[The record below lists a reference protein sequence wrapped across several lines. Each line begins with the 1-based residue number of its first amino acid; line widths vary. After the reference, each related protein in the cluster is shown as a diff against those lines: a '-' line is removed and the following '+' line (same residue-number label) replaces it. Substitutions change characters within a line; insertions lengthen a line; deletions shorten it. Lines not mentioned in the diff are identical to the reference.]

1 MAAFLSDEE
10 IAKKLQA
17 KFDEEESVRKDSE
30 EKDRT
35 LAMAYAKIHSISDSD
50 SDATIDPDDL
60 VRDNSPD
67 LFAEE
72 EECSKKTS
80 HHSEDAQKSRYTDM
94 SSSRSPKLLHKRVSK
109 THDISDSESDEDTRK
124 IIHSKKDITSR
135 TSAPSPTMKKRKLEN
150 DQPSSN
156 KKRKSL
162 CDSESIDSEKSYSIF
177 SKYKSSTSNN
187 LKTEKSQTLSLSSK
201 LDSPK
206 TSRPSPSV
214 KKIPSVTH
222 ALSESDSDTEVKGV
236 IHASEKEPIL
246 SRSSPSFKKSN
257 SLKLAKDILSQDEK
271 PLCKYGK
278 ECFRRNASHQAE
290 FRHSDADNSNGKMK
304 SHFSK
309 KRSPVNVKKTGQE
322 IFRENQPL
330 SFYMTKVTGIDDI
343 YNAYG
348 SINIRDILSA
358 SMGNLEASCQFN
370 FMFEVDWIM
379 SQYPAEFRKKP
390 LTLVHGEQRGGLATL
405 LANTAPYPN
414 ITCCQAK
421 LDIMYGTHHT
431 KMMLLLYDEGLRVVI
446 HTANLI
452 ERDWYQ
458 KSQGVWVS
466 PVFPKLPADQI
477 TGDGKV
483 QGDSPSHFKQD
494 LLQYIAAYRAHKL
507 TVWEKHIKAHDMS
520 TAKVHIIGSVPGR
533 HIGDQ
538 KSCWGHMK
546 LRKVL
551 QRQGPDAS
559 RVKLWPV
566 IGQFSSIGS
575 LGPTAESWVC
585 NEWLQSLSS
594 TRGMSVTP
602 KANMTLVF
610 PSVDNVRVS
619 LEGYPAGTSV
629 PYTMKTAQKQKYIH
643 QHFRQWKS
651 EGRGRSRACP
661 HIKTYVRP
669 SPDST
674 ELAWF
679 LVTSA
684 NLSKA
689 AWGAFEKNGSQ
700 LMIRS
705 YEIGVLF
712 LPSHF
717 GCETLPATNDAEEAV
732 ARSDEVVFPLP
743 YDLPLTPYVK
753 GDRPWMMDVPCVRAP
768 DTNGNMWCPP
778 L

>member
-1 MAAFLSDEE
+1 MADFLSDED
-10 IAKKLQA
+10 IARKLQA
-17 KFDEEESVRKDSE
+17 KFDKEESLRIDSE
-30 EKDRT
+30 ERDRT

-67 LFAEE
+67 LFADEE
-72 EECSKKTS
+72 NCSKKDKPS
-80 HHSEDAQKSRYTDM
+80 CRSCTDEQIFRHAG
-94 SSSRSPKLLHKRVSK
+94 SRSVTSLQKRVSK
-109 THDISDSESDEDTRK
+109 THEISDSDSDEDVRK
-124 IIHSKKDITSR
+124 KIQVNRDKTSR
-135 TSAPSPTMKKRKLEN
+135 TLAPSPTLKKRKIEH
-150 DQPSSN
+150 DQSSAH

-162 CDSESIDSEKSYSIF
+162 CDSESMESEKNYSIF
-177 SKYKSSTSNN
+177 SKYKSSPSKNM
-187 LKTEKSQTLSLSSK
+187 KTEKSQSLTSK

-206 TSRPSPSV
+206 TSGLSPSI
-214 KKIPSVTH
+214 KKVPSVTH
-222 ALSESDSDTEVKGV
+222 ALSESDSDTEMNGV
-236 IHASEKEPIL
+236 MSASKAKSVL
-246 SRSSPSFKKSN
+246 SCSSSPSFKRSS
-257 SLKLAKDILSQDEK
+257 SLTSDKDLLSLDEK

-278 ECFRRNASHQAE
+278 ECFRKNPSHVAE
-290 FRHSDADNSNGKMK
+290 FRHSDVDTSNDKTT
-304 SHFSK
+304 HISK
-309 KRSPVNVKKTGQE
+309 KLSGVNTKKSGLD
-322 IFRENQPL
+322 IFKENQPL
-330 SFYMTKVTGIDDI
+330 SFYMTKVTGIDAV
-343 YNAYG
+343 YNEYG
-348 SINIRDILSA
+348 SINIKDILSP

-370 FMFEVDWIM
+370 FMFEVDWII

-405 LANTAPYPN
+405 LAETAPYPN

-431 KMMLLLYDEGLRVVI
+431 KMMLLLYDKGLRVVI

-466 PVFPKLPADQI
+466 PVFPKMPADQV
-477 TGDGKV
+477 TADDKV
-483 QGDSPSHFKQD
+483 HGDSATHFKQD

-520 TAKVHIIGSVPGR
+520 AAKVHIIGSVPGR
-533 HIGDQ
+533 HTGDQ

-546 LRKVL
+546 LRRVL
-551 QRQGPDAS
+551 QKQGPDAS
-559 RVKLWPV
+559 RVKSWPV

-585 NEWLQSLSS
+585 NEWLQSLST
-594 TRGMSVTP
+594 TRGMSVTS

-674 ELAWF
+674 EISWF

-712 LPSHF
+712 LPAHF
-717 GCETLPATNDAEEAV
+717 GCETLPATSDAQEAV
-732 ARSDEVVFPLP
+732 ARSDEVVLPLP

-753 GDRPWMMDVPCVRAP
+753 GDVWMMDVPCVRAP

>member
-1 MAAFLSDEE
+1 
-10 IAKKLQA
+10 
-17 KFDEEESVRKDSE
+17 
-30 EKDRT
+30 
-35 LAMAYAKIHSISDSD
+35 MAYAKIHSISDSD
-50 SDATIDPDDL
+50 SDATIDPDEL

-67 LFAEE
+67 LFADEE
-72 EECSKKTS
+72 KCSKKTS
-80 HHSEDAQKSRYTDM
+80 HHAGTAQPSRYPDM
-94 SSSRSPKLLHKRVSK
+94 SGSKSVTSLQKRVSK
-109 THDISDSESDEDTRK
+109 THEISDSDSDEDIWKSIQANREM
-124 IIHSKKDITSR
+124 TSR
-135 TSAPSPTMKKRKLEN
+135 TSSQSPTVKKRKHEHH
-150 DQPSSN
+150 QSPAH

-162 CDSESIDSEKSYSIF
+162 CDSESMKSEKNHSSIF
-177 SKYKSSTSNN
+177 SKYKSSPSKNM
-187 LKTEKSQTLSLSSK
+187 KTEKSQSHTVTSQ

-206 TSRPSPSV
+206 TSGVSPTV
-214 KKIPSVTH
+214 KKVPSVTH
-222 ALSESDSDTEVKGV
+222 AMSESDSDTELNGV
-236 IHASEKEPIL
+236 MHASKAKPIQ
-246 SRSSPSFKKSN
+246 SSSSSPPFKTSS
-257 SLKLAKDILSQDEK
+257 SLKSSKDLLSLDEK

-278 ECFRRNASHQAE
+278 ECFRMNPSHLSE
-290 FRHSDADNSNGKMK
+290 FHHSDMDS
-304 SHFSK
+304 SSVRTTHISK
-309 KRSPVNVKKTGQE
+309 KLSGVNAKKSGLD
-322 IFRENQPL
+322 IFKENQPL
-330 SFYMTKVTGIDDI
+330 SFYMTKVTGIDDV
-343 YNAYG
+343 YNEYG
-348 SINIRDILSA
+348 SINIKDILST

-370 FMFEVDWIM
+370 FMFEVDWII

-405 LANTAPYPN
+405 LAETAPYPN

-431 KMMLLLYDEGLRVVI
+431 KMMLLLYDKGMRVVI

-452 ERDWYQ
+452 QRDWYQ

-466 PVFPKLPADQI
+466 PVFPKLPADQV
-477 TGDGKV
+477 TGDDKV
-483 QGDSPSHFKQD
+483 QGDSDTHFKQD
-494 LLQYIAAYRAHKL
+494 LLQYVGAYRAHKL

-520 TAKVHIIGSVPGR
+520 AAKVHIIGSVPGR
-533 HIGDQ
+533 HAGDQ

-551 QRQGPDAS
+551 QTRGPDAS
-559 RVKLWPV
+559 RVKSWPV

-594 TRGMSVTP
+594 TRGMSVTT

-674 ELAWF
+674 EISWF

-712 LPSHF
+712 LPTHF
-717 GCETLPATNDAEEAV
+717 GCETFPATSDAQEAV